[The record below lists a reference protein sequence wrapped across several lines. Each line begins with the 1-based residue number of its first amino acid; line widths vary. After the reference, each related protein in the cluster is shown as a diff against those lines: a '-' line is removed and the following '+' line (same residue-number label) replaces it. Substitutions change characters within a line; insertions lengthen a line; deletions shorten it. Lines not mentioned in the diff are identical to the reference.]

1 MVLTILVDGLLLIV
15 SIQPDKHPHFPPLV
29 KSFFLEVNGMEVKLF
44 TKKQRKHTHKSPL

>member
-1 MVLTILVDGLLLIV
+1 MLLTILVDGLLLIV

-44 TKKQRKHTHKSPL
+44 TKKNKENIHKSPL